1 MKFIRRKSDVEHYER
16 AKEICKKISDK
27 FLVSSMQQVI
37 EEFDMKTA
45 LIDYFTSKVSS
56 LPSTTDSEVVR
67 LPFKLIAEGEDRLYQ
82 IVDAELQC
90 RLVRENYVEQW
101 RNIGTE
107 YHSLWV
113 YMRRH
118 DFHYDFATTKPFL
131 LYQLQNQERLEQ
143 ICKEMNI
150 LEKSYFGRLPFEGL
164 GNKYPFS

>member
-1 MKFIRRKSDVEHYER
+1 MKFIRRKCDVERYER

-37 EEFDMKTA
+37 DEFDMQSA

-56 LPSTTDSEVVR
+56 LPSTTDSEEVR
-67 LPFKLIAEGEDRLYQ
+67 LPIKLIVEGEDRLYQ

-90 RLVRENYVEQW
+90 RLVGDNYVEEW
-101 RNIGTE
+101 RNIGAE
-107 YHSLWV
+107 YHNLRV
-113 YMRRH
+113 NMRRY

-150 LEKSYFGRLPFEGL
+150 LVKAYFGGLPFEGL